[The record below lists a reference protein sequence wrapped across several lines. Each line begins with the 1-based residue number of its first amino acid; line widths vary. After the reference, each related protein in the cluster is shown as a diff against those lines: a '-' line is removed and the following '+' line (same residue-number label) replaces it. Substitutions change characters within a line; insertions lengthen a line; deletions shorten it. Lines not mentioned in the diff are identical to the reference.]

1 MINKNIKGI
10 TLIEILI
17 GVVIS
22 SIMMGAM
29 LTSYNVVNGSY
40 RQVIDKASIG
50 NSSRTF
56 SDMLLRD
63 IRMAGYKHFDDP
75 LITFED
81 NSNPNI
87 PIEIVKNANNT
98 CCDRITIVYG
108 DFDRNLADERR
119 FKRFKATYSSR
130 ASTTDDGVFQILKTN
145 QQWNNTAEQ
154 WEDNVD
160 NFETYTDE
168 VVADFV
174 ADIEFIAKDELGNS
188 IIPPPTWNNQN
199 NDQIYSIHTVEVF
212 LTFRSKN
219 EFYNN
224 SRARTITSLFS
235 TQRDQENS
243 DRFLREP
250 IVLNAY
256 TRNLESFR

>member
-1 MINKNIKGI
+1 MINKNIQGI

-29 LTSYNVVNGSY
+29 LTSYKVVNGSY

-63 IRMAGYKHFDDP
+63 IRMGGYKHFDDP
-75 LITFED
+75 LITFD

-108 DFDRNLADERR
+108 DFDRNLSGDAK
-119 FKRFKATYSSR
+119 FKRYKVTYSSR
-130 ASTTDDGVFQILKTN
+130 ESNTENGVFQILKTN
-145 QQWNNTAEQ
+145 EQWNNTNDT
-154 WEDNVD
+154 WEDKLENT
-160 NFETYTDE
+160 ETYTNE
-168 VVADFV
+168 VVADLV
-174 ADIEFIAKDELGNS
+174 ADIEFIVKDGLGNS
-188 IIPPPTWNNQN
+188 IIPPPTWNNKN
-199 NDQIYSIHTVEVF
+199 SDKIYSIHTIEVF

-219 EFYNN
+219 TFYNN
-224 SRARTITSLFS
+224 SKERTIDSLFS
-235 TQRDQENS
+235 SNRNQKNE

>member
-29 LTSYNVVNGSY
+29 LTSYKVVNGSY
-40 RQVIDKASIG
+40 RQIIDKASIG
-50 NSSRTF
+50 NSSRAL
-56 SDMLLRD
+56 SEMLLRD
-63 IRMAGYKHFDDP
+63 IRMGGYKHFDDP
-75 LITFED
+75 LITFSD
-81 NSNPNI
+81 NGRVDI
-87 PIEIVKNANNT
+87 PIEINKSVNNE
-98 CCDRITIVYG
+98 CCDGITIICG
-108 DFDRNLADERR
+108 DFNGSLVGDAR
-119 FKRFKATYSSR
+119 FIRYKVRYSSR
-130 ASTTDDGVFQILKTN
+130 ASTTEEGVFQILKTN

-154 WEDNVD
+154 WEDNAD

-188 IIPPPTWNNQN
+188 IIPPPPWNNHN

-235 TQRDQENS
+235 TKRDQENS

>member
-1 MINKNIKGI
+1 MINKNIQGI

-29 LTSYNVVNGSY
+29 LTSYKVVNGSY

-63 IRMAGYKHFDDP
+63 IRMGGYKHFDDP
-75 LITFED
+75 LITVD
-81 NSNPNI
+81 NNSNPDI
-87 PIEIVKNANNT
+87 PIEIIKNANNT
-98 CCDRITIVYG
+98 CCDKITIVYG
-108 DFDRNLADERR
+108 DFDRNLSNDAK
-119 FKRFKATYSSR
+119 FKRYKVTYSSTV
-130 ASTTDDGVFQILKTN
+130 STSEDGVFQIRKTKEE
-145 QQWNNTAEQ
+145 WNNTSST
-154 WEDNVD
+154 WEDKSENI
-160 NFETYTDE
+160 ETYTNE

-174 ADIEFIAKDELGNS
+174 ADIEFIAKDELGNE
-188 IIPPPTWNNQN
+188 IIPPPTWNNKN
-199 NDQIYSIHTVEVF
+199 SDKIYSIHTIEIF

-219 EFYNN
+219 AFYNN
-224 SRARTITSLFS
+224 SKARTITSLFS
-235 TQRDQENS
+235 TERNQEND
-243 DRFLREP
+243 DRFLRDP
-250 IVLNAY
+250 IILNAY

>member
-1 MINKNIKGI
+1 MINKNIQGI

-63 IRMAGYKHFDDP
+63 IRMGGYKHFDDP
-75 LITFED
+75 LITFD
-81 NSNPNI
+81 NSIPDI
-87 PIEIVKNANNT
+87 PIEIIKNADNT

-108 DFDRNLADERR
+108 DFDRNLSNDAK
-119 FKRFKATYSSR
+119 FKRYKVSYSSR
-130 ASTTDDGVFQILKTN
+130 VSTTDDGVFQILKTN
-145 QQWNNTAEQ
+145 EEWNNTNEK
-154 WEDNVD
+154 WEDKLENI
-160 NFETYTDE
+160 ETYTNE
-168 VVADFV
+168 VVADLV
-174 ADIEFIAKDELGNS
+174 TDIEFIAKDELGNS
-188 IIPPPTWNNQN
+188 IIPPPTWNNKN
-199 NDQIYSIHTVEVF
+199 SDKIYSIHTVEIF

-219 EFYNN
+219 TFYNN
-224 SRARTITSLFS
+224 SKARTITSLFS
-235 TQRDQENS
+235 TNRNQENE
-243 DRFLREP
+243 DRFLRDP
-250 IVLNAY
+250 IILNAY

>member
-154 WEDNVD
+154 WEDNAD

-168 VVADFV
+168 VVAV
-174 ADIEFIAKDELGNS
+174 
-188 IIPPPTWNNQN
+188 
-199 NDQIYSIHTVEVF
+199 V
-212 LTFRSKN
+212 
-219 EFYNN
+219 
-224 SRARTITSLFS
+224 
-235 TQRDQENS
+235 QRDEAEGEGGHHHPQPS
-243 DRFLREP
+243 RHLSP
-250 IVLNAY
+250 Q
-256 TRNLESFR
+256 